1 MEAGNESS
9 QVMASLSFIKKKK
22 RLLFW
27 VTVAAQAF
35 SVIAV
40 SRGASL
46 VAVCRLLIAVASLV
60 AEQGL

>member
-1 MEAGNESS
+1 
-9 QVMASLSFIKKKK
+9 MASLSFIKKKK